1 MPPMTPTEVARHIES
16 ALPGA
21 TVRVASEDG
30 VHFSALVVA
39 PQFAGLPALQRHQLV
54 YRALGG
60 AVGGEIH
67 ALQLD
72 TPTPDE
78 WSRRAGG

>member
-1 MPPMTPTEVARHIES
+1 MSPAEITQHIEA

-30 VHFSALVVA
+30 VHFAALVVA
-39 PQFAGLPALQRHQLV
+39 PQFAGLGRIERHQLV
-54 YRALGG
+54 YRALGD
-60 AVGGEIH
+60 AVGGAIH
-67 ALQLD
+67 ALSLD

-78 WSRRAGG
+78 WARRTG

>member
-1 MPPMTPTEVARHIES
+1 MSPDEISLKIES

-21 TVRVASEDG
+21 TVRVGSDDG

-39 PQFAGLPALQRHQLV
+39 PQFSGLPALARHQLV

-60 AVGGEIH
+60 AVGGVIH
-67 ALQLD
+67 ALSLD
-72 TPTPDE
+72 TATPEE
-78 WSRRAGG
+78 WARRAGG

>member
-1 MPPMTPTEVARHIES
+1 MSPTEISRQIEA

-21 TVRVASEDG
+21 TVRVASDDG
-30 VHFSALVVA
+30 VHFAALVVA
-39 PQFAGLPALQRHQLV
+39 PQFAGLGRIERHQLV

-60 AVGGEIH
+60 AVGGTIH
-67 ALQLD
+67 ALSLD

-78 WSRRAGG
+78 WARRTG

>member
-1 MPPMTPTEVARHIES
+1 MTAEEIARHIEA

-30 VHFSALVVA
+30 VHFAALVVA
-39 PQFAGLPALQRHQLV
+39 AQFAGLRPLQRHQLV

-60 AVGGEIH
+60 AVGGAIH

-72 TPTPDE
+72 TPTPEE
-78 WSRRAGG
+78 WAKRAGA

>member
-1 MPPMTPTEVARHIES
+1 MSPDQITREIEA

-21 TVRVASEDG
+21 QVRVESDDG

-39 PQFAGLPALQRHQLV
+39 PQFEGLRPLARHQLV

-60 AVGGEIH
+60 ALGGAIH
-67 ALQLD
+67 ALSLD
-72 TPTPDE
+72 TPTPGE
-78 WSRRAGG
+78 WARRGAG

>member
-1 MPPMTPTEVARHIES
+1 MTPTQISQQIET

-21 TVRVASEDG
+21 TVRVQSADN
-30 VHFSALVVA
+30 VHFAAIVIAS
-39 PQFAGLPALQRHQLV
+39 QFAGLRTLQRHQLV

-67 ALQLD
+67 ALSLD

-78 WSRRAGG
+78 WARRSAS

>member
-1 MPPMTPTEVARHIES
+1 MPPMTPDEITQHIET

-21 TVRVASEDG
+21 TVRVASDDG

-39 PQFAGLPALQRHQLV
+39 PQFTGLRSLQRHQLV
-54 YRALGG
+54 YRALGS
-60 AVGGEIH
+60 AVGGTIH

-72 TPTPDE
+72 TPTPEE
-78 WSRRAGG
+78 WARRAGG

>member
-1 MPPMTPTEVARHIES
+1 MPPMTPDEISQHIQA

-21 TVRVASEDG
+21 TVRVASDDG
-30 VHFSALVVA
+30 VHFAALVVA
-39 PQFAGLPALQRHQLV
+39 PQFAGLRSLQRHQLV

-60 AVGGEIH
+60 AVGGVIH

-72 TPTPDE
+72 TPTPEE
-78 WSRRAGG
+78 WAQRSGA

>member
-1 MPPMTPTEVARHIES
+1 MSPDQITREIEA

-21 TVRVASEDG
+21 QVHVASDDG

-39 PQFAGLPALQRHQLV
+39 PQFEGLRPLARHQLV

-60 AVGGEIH
+60 AMGGAIH
-67 ALQLD
+67 ALSLD
-72 TPTPDE
+72 TPTPGE
-78 WSRRAGG
+78 WAQRGAG

>member
-1 MPPMTPTEVARHIES
+1 MSPDQITREIET

-21 TVRVASEDG
+21 QVRVASDDG

-39 PQFAGLPALQRHQLV
+39 PQFEGLRPLARHQLV

-60 AVGGEIH
+60 AMGGAIH
-67 ALQLD
+67 ALSLD
-72 TPTPDE
+72 TPTPGE
-78 WSRRAGG
+78 WARRGAG